1 MSLITLNHL
10 NWQCTMRSVQLNKNI
25 QSYSLAGRWC
35 ASMWGEGL
43 TSTSDTTNHRIDP
56 NTLRPS
62 RTCWRYHRSLRR
74 EIVDR
79 HQWLVRS
86 TRVAHSYHTS
96 PGRSSADTLLHVHN
110 TRTAQHSRVNYSVAV
125 FVMLTDSLSHLS
137 QNKFRPKN
145 RNNSTNSL
153 MQFPHLQAAWENKGP
168 QWLHI
173 YYVMIIQYN
182 VFVLNVNH
190 SV

>member
-79 HQWLVRS
+79 RQWLVQS
-86 TRVAHSYHTS
+86 TRLAHSYHTS
-96 PGRSSADTLLHVHN
+96 LGRSSADILLHVHII
-110 TRTAQHSRVNYSVAV
+110 SRSYCYTVWSAIGISLLSVRPSV
-125 FVMLTDSLSHLS
+125 CLSVTLCIVAL
-137 QNKFRPKN
+137 RVGV
-145 RNNSTNSL
+145 R
-153 MQFPHLQAAWENKGP
+153 G
-168 QWLHI
+168 
-173 YYVMIIQYN
+173 
-182 VFVLNVNH
+182 
-190 SV
+190 